1 MWGKINSCQSYP
13 HSSCHGAAPIK
24 AGDSRQSRGAEHFLR
39 MIDSWKPLLEI
50 SKIFSHQ
57 SSDLSVTQRTGMIKK
72 TKCDPQTVVT
82 LFHIWNKVTTYM
94 LLWIG
99 DRQKISGLPLS
110 TMTKSTCI
118 DCQKYLERFCH
129 EKPREI
135 LWWCGIKLC
144 PRKIPGSI
152 PAWSHNAG
160 ATSWS
165 AGFAYRRASQP
176 AQGGKIDD
184 RCDHRSHVWHNGFQM
199 VFPHPCCHLAKRP
212 NDVSLKCTEGRK
224 QIYWNLQSWS

>member
-1 MWGKINSCQSYP
+1 MSNCKLESGATILIILSTYTLEPCCKYVLGLDPEEWVQSSFPSIEEANVWGKINSCQSYP

-24 AGDSRQSRGAEHFLR
+24 AGDFRQSRGAEHFLR
-39 MIDSWKPLLEI
+39 MIDSRKPLLEI

-57 SSDLSVTQRTGMIKK
+57 SGDLSVTQRTGMIKK

-118 DCQKYLERFCH
+118 NLYRLPKVFRTIL
-129 EKPREI
+129 PRETKRNSLVMRNQI
-135 LWWCGIKLC
+135 VPEEDSWQHPSLVSQCGSDLLVSWLC
-144 PRKIPGSI
+144 
-152 PAWSHNAG
+152 
-160 ATSWS
+160 
-165 AGFAYRRASQP
+165 
-176 AQGGKIDD
+176 
-184 RCDHRSHVWHNGFQM
+184 
-199 VFPHPCCHLAKRP
+199 L
-212 NDVSLKCTEGRK
+212 
-224 QIYWNLQSWS
+224 